1 MNKLEKFNTLLELA
15 LNLVEL
21 CQWLWPF
28 IVEGMR
34 LAGYQLG

>member
-1 MNKLEKFNTLLELA
+1 MNKLEKLNTLLELA
-15 LNLVEL
+15 LNLAEL

-34 LAGYQLG
+34 LTGYQLG